1 MPAYNCEKYISKAI
15 DSILNQTHLHFEL
28 LISDDCSADKTK
40 SIIDSYAD
48 SRIKRFHNE
57 QNLGYLKTT
66 NELFKKCKGKYITFQ
81 DADDYSVLNR
91 LEILLNEFKKDPE
104 LCCVGSNIIR
114 VDENGIVLS
123 QTNYPKRHKEIFNQF
138 LSYKIV
144 FTGAALM
151 VRKKIIDEIGLYNE
165 YFNRIGSEDTYWFSN
180 IIQNFKVANVE
191 YHLYHY
197 RYNSNSVSLNHTDEK
212 SRIGHEIIVKIMRR
226 KLKGKEDFIQTK
238 NTSEI
243 KKYETFIK
251 IVKEANS
258 HKLKSLFKFFFQ
270 GLKNPKLSIEF
281 IRPMLS
287 KLRN

>member
-66 NELFKKCKGKYITFQ
+66 NELFKKCKGNYITFQ

-104 LCCVGSNIIR
+104 LYCVGSNIIR
-114 VDENGIVLS
+114 VDENGIILS

-180 IIQNFKVANVE
+180 III
-191 YHLYHY
+191 
-197 RYNSNSVSLNHTDEK
+197 SL
-212 SRIGHEIIVKIMRR
+212 
-226 KLKGKEDFIQTK
+226 
-238 NTSEI
+238 
-243 KKYETFIK
+243 
-251 IVKEANS
+251 
-258 HKLKSLFKFFFQ
+258 
-270 GLKNPKLSIEF
+270 
-281 IRPMLS
+281 
-287 KLRN
+287 